1 MLSVGIN
8 EPPHSA
14 RRAYRQTLPAVKT
27 GQPRVCVET
36 ECKDNTKI
44 PESPPVRANF
54 DGWPAESAPARA
66 CGRSLL
72 LQPRGGE
79 GRAAPEGFRP
89 AGGREARTGKG
100 LCPSAAESGRNHREA
115 ECGTDS
121 CRPVRPGADRRTCGV
136 FSEKE
141 GASRHGPSEAPRPAF
156 ERPFGG
162 RTGGRAKQAP
172 FGASGAPSGRA
183 KRGRR
188 KTFCGSAPAAENA
201 CGIRR
206 NVRGEAACGT
216 RPAERKRAPGRNRG
230 RAGSGAGNNS
240 AGICAFYR
248 RNFVSLSGS

>member
-1 MLSVGIN
+1 MAGGIG
-8 EPPHSA
+8 SC
-14 RRAYRQTLPAVKT
+14 T
-27 GQPRVCVET
+27 GPDDRCS
-36 ECKDNTKI
+36 CN
-44 PESPPVRANF
+44 
-54 DGWPAESAPARA
+54 
-66 CGRSLL
+66 
-72 LQPRGGE
+72 RGGGK

-89 AGGREARTGKG
+89 AGGREARTEKG

-141 GASRHGPSEAPRPAF
+141 GALRHGPSGTLCPAF

-162 RTGGRAKQAP
+162 RRGGARAKQAP
-172 FGASGAPSGRA
+172 SGASGAPSGRT

-206 NVRGEAACGT
+206 NVRGKAACGT
-216 RPAERKRAPGRNRG
+216 RPAERK

>member
-1 MLSVGIN
+1 MAGGIG
-8 EPPHSA
+8 SC
-14 RRAYRQTLPAVKT
+14 T
-27 GQPRVCVET
+27 GLRT
-36 ECKDNTKI
+36 I
-44 PESPPVRANF
+44 A
-54 DGWPAESAPARA
+54 APATE
-66 CGRSLL
+66 
-72 LQPRGGE
+72 GGGK

-100 LCPSAAESGRNHREA
+100 PCPSAAESGRNHRKA

-162 RTGGRAKQAP
+162 RRGGR
-172 FGASGAPSGRA
+172 GRSKPLPA
-183 KRGRR
+183 LPVHLRAGRRGGGR

-216 RPAERKRAPGRNRG
+216 RPAELERAPGRNRG

>member
-1 MLSVGIN
+1 MLGMLTFRLCLLSKPVSPEFAWKPSAKIIQKFRNRRRCGQISTDGRRNRLLHGPADDRCSCNRGGGGPRRARRFPSSRRTGGADGEGALSVRSG
-8 EPPHSA
+8 E
-14 RRAYRQTLPAVKT
+14 R
-27 GQPRVCVET
+27 
-36 ECKDNTKI
+36 
-44 PESPPVRANF
+44 PESSGGGVRNRFVQTGSSRSRPP
-54 DGWPAESAPARA
+54 DM
-66 CGRSLL
+66 
-72 LQPRGGE
+72 RGIFRE
-79 GRAAPEGFRP
+79 GRGVASWPLRGAPSGIRTAFR
-89 AGGREARTGKG
+89 
-100 LCPSAAESGRNHREA
+100 
-115 ECGTDS
+115 
-121 CRPVRPGADRRTCGV
+121 RPDG
-136 FSEKE
+136 
-141 GASRHGPSEAPRPAF
+141 
-156 ERPFGG
+156 
-162 RTGGRAKQAP
+162 GGRAKQAP

>member
-1 MLSVGIN
+1 MLGMLTFRLCLLSKPVSPEFAWKPNAKIIQKFRN
-8 EPPHSA
+8 
-14 RRAYRQTLPAVKT
+14 RRRCGQISTDGRRNRLLHGPADD
-27 GQPRVCVET
+27 RCS
-36 ECKDNTKI
+36 CN
-44 PESPPVRANF
+44 
-54 DGWPAESAPARA
+54 
-66 CGRSLL
+66 
-72 LQPRGGE
+72 RGGGK

-100 LCPSAAESGRNHREA
+100 LCPSAAESGRNHRKA

-162 RTGGRAKQAP
+162 RRGGR
-172 FGASGAPSGRA
+172 GRSKPLPA
-183 KRGRR
+183 LPVHLRAGRRGGR

-206 NVRGEAACGT
+206 NERGEAACGT
-216 RPAERKRAPGRNRG
+216 RPAERERAPGRNRG

>member
-1 MLSVGIN
+1 MAGGIG
-8 EPPHSA
+8 SC
-14 RRAYRQTLPAVKT
+14 T
-27 GQPRVCVET
+27 GLRT
-36 ECKDNTKI
+36 I
-44 PESPPVRANF
+44 A
-54 DGWPAESAPARA
+54 APATE
-66 CGRSLL
+66 
-72 LQPRGGE
+72 GGK

-100 LCPSAAESGRNHREA
+100 LCPSAAESGRNHRKA

-162 RTGGRAKQAP
+162 RRGGR
-172 FGASGAPSGRA
+172 GRSKPLPA
-183 KRGRR
+183 LPVHLRAGRRGGGR

-206 NVRGEAACGT
+206 NERGEAACGT
-216 RPAERKRAPGRNRG
+216 RPAERERAPGRNRG